1 MKMEN
6 KKFETTNERIATGKN
21 HEQGKGSEAPRNYN
35 QPDPLNTSCIGR
47 SVTVTLSNGR
57 IEAGILTG
65 LGAYWLSIQGT
76 TGKELL
82 INKGQ
87 VMVVAVL

>member
-1 MKMEN
+1 ME
-6 KKFETTNERIATGKN
+6 KQKFEKQNGKIATGKT
-21 HEQGKGSEAPRNYN
+21 HDQGKGSEAPRNYN

-82 INKGQ
+82 LNKGAI
-87 VMVVAVL
+87 MVVAIL